1 MSDSKIFVG
10 KLAKNVEEKDLKKA
24 FEKFGEVKSIEMKH
38 SFAFIEFE
46 GGNAAEDAIK
56 EMNGKELDGSEIR
69 VEKYGENKKE
79 GRTRGPR
86 NEDTC
91 YNCGRKGHWANE
103 CRNGDWKNKCYRCGK
118 GGHLQK
124 DCTNSRSASRSRSR
138 SRRRNN
144 RHRDNKRHRRD
155 RSSSRSY
162 SRSNSR
168 SRSRS
173 RSSSSSRSYRKR
185 RD

>member
-91 YNCGRKGHWANE
+91 YNCGRKGHWE
-103 CRNGDWKNKCYRCGK
+103 KII
-118 GGHLQK
+118 QK
-124 DCTNSRSASRSRSR
+124 MHFLASDIEEFSPQPSD
-138 SRRRNN
+138 
-144 RHRDNKRHRRD
+144 HFHTPWPKRMTLTILENICD
-155 RSSSRSY
+155 RMLIDF
-162 SRSNSR
+162 
-168 SRSRS
+168 
-173 RSSSSSRSYRKR
+173 K
-185 RD
+185 